1 VLKMHNTEILIG
13 PQHPALKEPVSFKVK
28 IDGEKVVSLD
38 LDISY
43 NHRGIE
49 KGVEQR
55 TLNKVL
61 YLVERIC
68 GICSHSH
75 MTNFCKGI
83 EEIMEI
89 TVPKRAQY
97 IRVIMAE
104 LERIHSHLLW
114 LGVEGHGLGFDTLF
128 MYCWKDREIVQD
140 LMEIISGGR
149 VTHAI
154 NKFGGVRRDITDEM
168 KKKILK
174 NIKLLQE
181 RAEYY
186 INLINTEKTLEE
198 RMKNVGILSYEKAI
212 SLGAVGPN
220 ARGSGVKIDV
230 RKDDPYLVYDEIP
243 FKIITNNAGDV
254 FSRTYVRIY
263 EILESVKI
271 IKYAIENLPKGSISV
286 NVTESVKPAEV
297 ISRYEAPR
305 GELFHYIKTNDKN
318 MIDRMHART
327 PTFANW
333 ISVVE
338 SMKGMH
344 IADIPIV
351 VAAIDPCLSCTART
365 TFVNTENKLLKTMTW
380 EELINYGIKW
390 YKEKGIG
397 WG

>member
-1 VLKMHNTEILIG
+1 MHDTEMIIG

-55 TLNKVL
+55 TLEKNI
-61 YLVERIC
+61 YLIERIC
-68 GICSHSH
+68 GICSHAH
-75 MTNFCKGI
+75 TTNFCKGM

-128 MYCWKDREIVQD
+128 MYAWRDRETVQD

-149 VTHAI
+149 VSHAI
-154 NKFGGVRRDITDEM
+154 NKFGGVRRDINDEM

-174 NIKLLQE
+174 DIKFLEE
-181 RAEYY
+181 RIEHY
-186 INLINTEKTLEE
+186 INLIKTEKTLEK
-198 RMKNVGILSYEKAI
+198 RMKGVGYLSYEKAL
-212 SLGAVGPN
+212 SLSSVGPT

-243 FKIITNNAGDV
+243 FKIITSNSCDV
-254 FSRTYVRIY
+254 FGRNYVRVY
-263 EILESVKI
+263 EMLESIKI
-271 IKYAIENLPKGSISV
+271 IKYAIENLPKGKISV
-286 NVTESVKPAEV
+286 NVTENVKPAEV
-297 ISRYEAPR
+297 ISLYEAPR
-305 GELFHYIKTNDKN
+305 GELFHYIKINERN
-318 MIDRMHART
+318 MIDRMHVRT
-327 PTFANW
+327 PTFSNW
-333 ISVVE
+333 ISVIE

-365 TFVNTENKLLKTMTW
+365 TIVDTENRTLKTMTW
-380 EELINYGIKW
+380 EELNQYSIRW
-390 YKEKGIG
+390 YKERGIG
-397 WG
+397 WD